1 MRRGIWGLLLAA
13 CLLPFAAQA
22 QTTEEFNQGLQTLWE
37 VLWHQSGTP
46 TRIVKWEED
55 LRVRFTGVNV
65 AQHHDHMMEALRT
78 VTGESH
84 LNVRDVTGTPEEQ
97 TANVTV
103 QMRDRDAWRCA
114 YHESMHVM
122 GVRGHPAGQ
131 TVLSYFPW
139 KIDGLLPLDR
149 VMLRAWY
156 NPRMQG
162 GMTPFEAL
170 PVLADELVATMPQG
184 QKQAAMKSRDAFYT
198 DTIRQM
204 HAYANGTGDV
214 PSVVKRSG
222 KSTNEG
228 IRYGRGEMSYFLG
241 IAYLEGA
248 TVQRDATEAVKW
260 LERAATMGNRGA
272 QAKLGA
278 FR

>member
-1 MRRGIWGLLLAA
+1 M
-13 CLLPFAAQA
+13 
-22 QTTEEFNQGLQTLWE
+22 
-37 VLWHQSGTP
+37 LWHQSGTP
-46 TRIVKWEED
+46 TRIVRWEGD
-55 LRVRFTGVNV
+55 LRVRFSGVNV
-65 AQHHDHMMEALRT
+65 QAHRAHVMEALGT
-78 VTGESH
+78 VTGEAH
-84 LNVRDVTGTPEEQ
+84 VNVKDVTGTPEEQ
-97 TANVTV
+97 SANVNVEILADSALEDNQPCVTFLDFKTETRIDSATV

-184 QKQAAMKSRDAFYT
+184 QKQAAMKARDAFYT

-204 HAYANGTGDV
+204 HSYANGTGDV

-228 IRYGRGEMSYFLG
+228 IRFGRGEMSYFLG